1 MDFVDFYIIM
11 LGLVC
16 IVCSFGV
23 IVLTLGM
30 LWYYMRKWK
39 EEFDLDKG
47 RFDV

>member
-1 MDFVDFYIIM
+1 VDFVDFYIIM
-11 LGLVC
+11 LGLVG

-23 IVLTLGM
+23 IVLTLGV